1 VVSDRTKIYAHYD
14 VHSGVS
20 GPKHIQRDV
29 QLYLLSLTDY
39 RVVAVFLE
47 RRHGYALQHQRST
60 TFVVIAVKTST
71 KTDATEMVSMRL
83 QAQPMQLRLS
93 SVLSIPKH
101 VECTLH

>member
-1 VVSDRTKIYAHYD
+1 M
-14 VHSGVS
+14 HSMMSIPGFQDQS
-20 GPKHIQRDV
+20 ISKGMYNYICRFQHP
-29 QLYLLSLTDY
+29 LLSLTDY

-83 QAQPMQLRLS
+83 QAQPMQL
-93 SVLSIPKH
+93 
-101 VECTLH
+101 